1 MLIVARTPGIGETLL
16 DWFDKAG
23 YDVAL
28 AQSFE
33 SAKVQLDGGIDL
45 LVSEIKLA
53 EYNGLHLALR
63 AQSRHIASIVIGTHD
78 PVLERDA
85 EQIGVTYARQ
95 GVGREEL
102 LALAD
107 IALARCAKSR
117 SI

>member
-1 MLIVARTPGIGETLL
+1 MIVAPTPGIGETLL
-16 DWFDKAG
+16 AWFNTAG

-33 SAKVQLDGGIDL
+33 SAKARLDHRVDL

-63 AQSRHIASIVIGTHD
+63 AQARHIAAIVIGVRD

-85 EQIGVTYARQ
+85 EQIGVIYVREE
-95 GVGREEL
+95 VGCDEL

-107 IALARCAKSR
+107 MAIARCARSR
-117 SI
+117 TV

>member
-1 MLIVARTPGIGETLL
+1 MIVARTPGIGETLF
-16 DWFDKAG
+16 DWFNKAG

-33 SAKVQLDGGIDL
+33 SAKVQLESGVDL

-63 AQSRHIASIVIGTHD
+63 AQSRHIASIVMGMHD

-85 EQIGVTYARQ
+85 EQIGVTYVYQ
-95 GVGREEL
+95 DIECEQL
-102 LALAD
+102 LALAES
-107 IALARCAKSR
+107 AMARCAKLPPV
-117 SI
+117 

>member
-1 MLIVARTPGIGETLL
+1 MIVAPTPGIGETLL
-16 DWFDKAG
+16 DWFHKAG

-33 SAKVQLDGGIDL
+33 SAKLQLDDRLDL
-45 LVSEIKLA
+45 LVSELKLA

-63 AQSRHIASIVIGTHD
+63 AQARHIASIVMGVHD

-85 EQIGVTYARQ
+85 EQIGVIYVREE
-95 GVGREEL
+95 VGCDEL

-107 IALARCAKSR
+107 IAIAQRARSR
-117 SI
+117 TV